1 MKRRALL
8 LAGFVVV
15 VLAGCASGGPKTV
28 LIEGVTTPEA
38 SAIVHPTAVPAGL
51 MLIRAVDGKSTY
63 IMSIGFMGSIY
74 VPPGTHE
81 FEVEVSHNFKVQDAG
96 GPAWTVPA
104 GASPAPLIGNA
115 PGSTLLVT
123 KGISRPRAT
132 LEAGKT
138 YELRFGFDRTDPNRP
153 VPVTWVSPISG

>member
-1 MKRRALL
+1 MLRRTL
-8 LAGFVVV
+8 V
-15 VLAGCASGGPKTV
+15 VLGVIFLASCASGKPKTV
-28 LIEGVTTPEA
+28 LIDGVTTPEA
-38 SAIVHPTAVPAGL
+38 SAIVHPTAIPGGL
-51 MLIRAVDGKSTY
+51 MLIQAVDGKSTY

-81 FEVEVSHNFKVQDAG
+81 FEVEVSHTFKVQDAG

-104 GASPAPLIGNA
+104 GVSAAPLVGGA
-115 PGSTLLVT
+115 PGSTLLLR

-138 YELRFGFDRTDPNRP
+138 YELRFGFDRTDPVRP
-153 VPVTWVSPISG
+153 VPVTWVSQIPG